1 MQISIH
7 YKLDFMKTKNV
18 PRFKLLLKF
27 SGTFNIVAASL
38 FIIPQIYEC
47 YLSFFN
53 NLNASLCLGGRNIT
67 IPTDP
72 FHALFI
78 NTAGIDLVLIGV
90 IVLLISNAPLNKT
103 NRAIILCNGIGR
115 TLFSVIIIYYA
126 LYEQL
131 INILVYIAM
140 IDFLITFGFL
150 YFLHKTRNLVE
161 ICKQF
166 DNK

>member
-1 MQISIH
+1 
-7 YKLDFMKTKNV
+7 MKTKNV
-18 PRFKLLLKF
+18 IRFKLLLKF
-27 SGTFNIVAASL
+27 SGTFNIVAAFL
-38 FIIPQIYEC
+38 FITPKIYEC

-53 NLNASLCLGGRNIT
+53 NLNASLNLGGRSIT

-90 IVLLISNAPLNKT
+90 IVLLISNDPLSKT

-115 TLFSVIIIYYA
+115 TIFSVIIIYYA

-131 INILVYIAM
+131 INVLVYIAM
-140 IDFLITFGFL
+140 IDLLITFGFL
-150 YFLHKTRNLVE
+150 YFLHKTKSEAKYRSQLNNQ
-161 ICKQF
+161 K
-166 DNK
+166 N